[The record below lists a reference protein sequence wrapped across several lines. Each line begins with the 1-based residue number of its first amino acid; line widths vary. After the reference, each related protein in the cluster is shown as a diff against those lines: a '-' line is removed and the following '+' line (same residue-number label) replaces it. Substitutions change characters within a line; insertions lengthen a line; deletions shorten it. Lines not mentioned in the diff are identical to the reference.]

1 MFIRVALTTWLLL
14 GFFSEIATG
23 FLQKDKAYIISGIVD
38 FLALAYLLTNQ

>member
-23 FLQKDKAYIISGIVD
+23 FLQKDKMYIISGIAD
-38 FLALAYLLTNQ
+38 FLALAYLLTN

>member
-1 MFIRVALTTWLLL
+1 MFIRVALTMWLLL

-38 FLALAYLLTNQ
+38 FLALAYLLKTY

>member
-14 GFFSEIATG
+14 GFFSEIAIG

-38 FLALAYLLTNQ
+38 FLALAYLLRT

>member
-38 FLALAYLLTNQ
+38 FLALAYLLRT